1 MNYLRSFYKIIWV
14 KLSFLIVVS
23 VVLLIVISSLINTI
37 IIKPIQIDVRN
48 SKQGVSRYEVE
59 LSRLENEVSS
69 IQKKIT
75 TKSLNSKGMYDHY
88 YSLYSNPVRYIN
100 KFVLSD
106 AKPDSL
112 LIITSSVVPNI
123 TFSSKDRESF
133 KPFLR
138 EFGIAN
144 ARTLPKLFKVFGV
157 TISAT
162 GSFPVIGQYIS
173 NLNALPLKFSI
184 TSLDLKETNNALI
197 LNLKMSFFVY
207 NLESN

>member
-1 MNYLRSFYKIIWV
+1 MNYIKAFYKIVWF
-14 KLSFLIVVS
+14 KLSFLVTVS
-23 VVLLIVISSLINTI
+23 VLLLILIANLINTI
-37 IIKPIQIDVRN
+37 IIKPFQIDVRN

-59 LSRLENEVSS
+59 LKRLENEVSS
-69 IQKKIT
+69 IQNKIT
-75 TKSLNSKGMYDHY
+75 TKSSNSKGMYDHY

-138 EFGIAN
+138 EFGITN
-144 ARTLPKLFKVFGV
+144 ARSLPKLFKVFGV

-184 TSLDLKETNNALI
+184 TSFDLKETNNALI

-207 NLESN
+207 NLDSN